1 MQRPQHAPRRHTIG
15 RIQSTKHCNSSVAP
29 PSATPPAASPVDR
42 LSGLFERFRVRAHL
56 FHAGPLCGVTHF
68 AAQPG
73 RAFLHVLRRG
83 DMVVTHRARSGA
95 PRRLK
100 LVEPT
105 LLFYPRPLDHEF
117 HNAPAEGSDFVC
129 ATLDFDGGTQHPL
142 VLALPAVLA
151 LPVHAVQGIEQTLAL
166 LFSETERVRCGQRL
180 LADRLFEVLLL
191 QMLRWLLDHPD
202 QGGIDDGLL
211 CGLAHPKLARLLTAL
226 HERPG
231 EPWPLEAMA
240 AEAGMSRSA
249 FAAEFK
255 ATLGST
261 PADYLLRWR
270 MALAQTRLRSGAA
283 VKTVSDELGYASASA
298 FSRAFTQV
306 AGVSPRYWLKS
317 P

>member
-1 MQRPQHAPRRHTIG
+1 MA
-15 RIQSTKHCNSSVAP
+15 SP
-29 PSATPPAASPVDR
+29 PVTPPPPATVDR
-42 LSGLFERFRVRAHL
+42 LSGLLERFRVRAHL

-95 PRRLK
+95 PRRIK
-100 LVEPT
+100 LAQPT

-129 ATLDFDGGTQHPL
+129 ATLDFDGGARHPL
-142 VLALPAVLA
+142 VLALPAMLA
-151 LPVHAVQGIEQTLAL
+151 LPVRQVEGIEQTLAL
-166 LFSETERVRCGQRL
+166 LFAETERVRCGQRL

-191 QMLRWLLDHPD
+191 QMLRWLLDHPAE
-202 QGGIDDGLL
+202 GGIQDGLL
-211 CGLAHPKLARLLTAL
+211 SGLSHPKLARLLTAL

-231 EPWPLEAMA
+231 EAWPLEAMA
-240 AEAGMSRSA
+240 SEAGMSRSA

-255 ATLGST
+255 AALGTT
-261 PADYLLRWR
+261 PAEYLLRWR
-270 MALAQTRLRSGAA
+270 ISIAQTRLRGGLP

-306 AGVSPRYWLKS
+306 AGVSPRAWLKS
-317 P
+317 ACDPRNSAPT